1 MPQDLKERHPEISI
15 GVVDPEEI
23 YYVDADIFSPSA
35 IGGIITKELIPRM
48 KFKIILGGANNQL
61 KASSQEE
68 EYELARELEKA
79 GITFQV
85 AWWHNIGGV
94 MSGYEEYIN
103 QEKADMK
110 ILLAKIEEI
119 CSGQTWIN
127 LNRAKELGIT
137 PTEMAY
143 KTVEDKIYKR

>member
-1 MPQDLKERHPEISI
+1 M
-15 GVVDPEEI
+15 
-23 YYVDADIFSPSA
+23 
-35 IGGIITKELIPRM
+35 
-48 KFKIILGGANNQL
+48 GGANNQL

-79 GITFQV
+79 GITFQI

-94 MSGYEEYIN
+94 MSGYEEYIK
-103 QEKADMK
+103 QEEADIK

-119 CSGQTWIN
+119 CRDQTWSN

-143 KTVEDKIYKR
+143 KTVEDKIYKTTGSP